1 MTGLLPGSRMALPS
15 IAAWLDHPWP
25 FAEHNPVRIEESTEE
40 GKYTIRAELPG
51 FEPDKHISV
60 TTHDGMLTI
69 EAEREAKETS
79 GGHSEFYYGKFSRTV
94 PLPAGAEATKV
105 KATYADGILE
115 ITMPLAA
122 QPHEKQ
128 IKIHVDKA

>member
-1 MTGLLPGSRMALPS
+1 M
-15 IAAWLDHPWP
+15 
-25 FAEHNPVRIEESTEE
+25 RIEDSTEE

-60 TTHDGMLTI
+60 RTHEGMLTI
-69 EAEREAKETS
+69 EAEREAKETT

-94 PLPAGAEATKV
+94 ALPAGAEASKV
-105 KATYADGILE
+105 EAKYADGILE
-115 ITMPLAA
+115 ITMPMAER
-122 QPHEKQ
+122 PHEKQ

>member
-1 MTGLLPGSRMALPS
+1 MTGLLPGSRMALPN
-15 IAAWLDHPWP
+15 IAAWLDQPWP
-25 FAEHNPVRIEESTEE
+25 FAEHI
-40 GKYTIRAELPG
+40 PG
-51 FEPDKHISV
+51 
-60 TTHDGMLTI
+60 
-69 EAEREAKETS
+69 

-94 PLPAGAEATKV
+94 PLPAGAEATKMNA
-105 KATYADGILE
+105 KYADGILE